1 MAQHRRHVVLIV
13 NPVSGG
19 GKGRTTL
26 ERALPLFR
34 ERAVDPRV
42 IVTRAGSEVTHV
54 TRQAVEDGSNFVVA
68 VGGDGHLAAVGEALV
83 GTGTPLAVLPA
94 GSANDYARI
103 IGMPRRD
110 PAAAIDALLDGAAR
124 SVDAIRV
131 SNGTTSRVFM
141 NVVGTGFDA
150 VVARTAGQM
159 PFLRSGGR
167 YVLAIARELP
177 RFKAARLQLTVDGQP
192 HDLRAMMV
200 AIANGHSYGGG
211 MRIAP
216 GAALDDGKLDIC
228 IVGEVSKTQFMR
240 AFPLVF
246 RGTHVTHPAVTML
259 TGTDIRLEAE
269 RQLPLVGDGE
279 LVRGL
284 PARVKVLPAALSV
297 VFPAA
302 EGGRRGQ

>member
-1 MAQHRRHVVLIV
+1 MAQHERTIALVV
-13 NPVSGG
+13 NPSAGG
-19 GKGRTTL
+19 GKGRKAL
-26 ERALPLFR
+26 DSALPLFR
-34 ERAVDPRV
+34 DRGIVPHV
-42 IVTRAGSEVTHV
+42 VVTRTGAEVTDV
-54 TRQAVEDGSNFVVA
+54 TRQVVEDGANLVVA

-83 GTGTPLAVLPA
+83 GSATQLALLPA

-103 IGMPRRD
+103 IGMPCRD
-110 PAAAIDALLDGAAR
+110 LAAAIDALLGGTAR
-124 SVDAIRV
+124 TVDAIEV
-131 SNGTTSRVFM
+131 SNRTTRRVFM

-150 VVARTAGQM
+150 VVAQTAGRM

-177 RFKAARLQLTVDGQP
+177 RFKAASLTLAVDGQP
-192 HDLRAMMV
+192 RDLRAMMI

-216 GAALDDGKLDIC
+216 GAALDDGTLDVC
-228 IVGEVSKTQFMR
+228 IVGEVSKPEFMR
-240 AFPLVF
+240 AFPRVF

-259 TGTDIRLEAE
+259 TGSDIEIDAD

-284 PARVKVLPAALSV
+284 PARIRVLPAALSV
-297 VFPAA
+297 VFP
-302 EGGRRGQ
+302 GPNID